1 MPALTAHSHEI
12 YRPPSPQYPRW
23 LPYNPGARRP
33 YRMPGELLRL
43 FRLIDHPVSL
53 PSMNYFIGKNGQQL
67 GPFSEEQ
74 VRDMVR
80 GGMVSPED
88 LGWHQGT
95 TAWVPLHQLLGAV
108 PASAPSTPPPITG
121 GATAKSAHQG
131 HVGENPPSLAI
142 GTALWW
148 LIASCIMGL
157 VVTLFAPPQ
166 LTWATFVPL
175 VAYAVY
181 FSILHYRCW
190 NSLPQPFRA
199 TTPGKAVGFLFIP
212 FFNLYWA
219 FVTWPKLAKGVV
231 EWQKSRGY
239 QPTENLELIALGY
252 AAVHVFGFLMA
263 LGAPEVA
270 VVADFAAIFLFFIF
284 YSKTIAA
291 LNALN
296 QGNEPGTQALATET
310 T

>member
-1 MPALTAHSHEI
+1 
-12 YRPPSPQYPRW
+12 
-23 LPYNPGARRP
+23 
-33 YRMPGELLRL
+33 
-43 FRLIDHPVSL
+43 
-53 PSMNYFIGKNGQQL
+53 MNYFIGKNGQQL

-80 GGMVSPED
+80 GGMVSPDD
-88 LGWHQGT
+88 LGWCPGT
-95 TAWVPLHQLLGAV
+95 PAWVPLHQLLGA
-108 PASAPSTPPPITG
+108 ASAPAPSMPPPITG

-131 HVGENPPSLAI
+131 HVADNHPPLAI

-148 LIASCIMGL
+148 LIASCAMNL

-166 LTWATFVPL
+166 LSWATFVPL

-190 NSLPQPFRA
+190 NSLPQSFRA

-212 FFNLYWA
+212 FFNFYWA

-231 EWQKSRGY
+231 EWQKSRGC
-239 QPTENLELIALGY
+239 QPTENLEAIALGY
-252 AAVHVFGFLMA
+252 AAVHVLGFLMA
-263 LGAPEVA
+263 LAAPVFA
-270 VVADFAAIFLFFIF
+270 LLADFAMIFLFFIF
-284 YSKTIAA
+284 YSKTVAA

-296 QGNEPGTQALATET
+296 KGNEPSTQALATET
-310 T
+310 I